1 MVSAYCFWYSSNAF
15 QYPGLLE
22 LTDST
27 MVLRKWLAI
36 TQWPGG
42 NSAGCSHV
50 HSSAWYV
57 ITFPLT
63 PAMIPELKTLIFCR
77 FQSVFI
83 FNIVQWTPIKYL
95 DYEYPL
101 WSHLLGW
108 VTALSSML
116 CIPGY
121 MVWLWFKTPGDF
133 QTVSWDDSYVS
144 IFGQIKNYKFFWIF
158 QKFRLLVR
166 IDDDVSTLRN
176 KMQAE
181 AAEMMA
187 L

>member
-1 MVSAYCFWYSSNAF
+1 
-15 QYPGLLE
+15 
-22 LTDST
+22 
-27 MVLRKWLAI
+27 
-36 TQWPGG
+36 
-42 NSAGCSHV
+42 
-50 HSSAWYV
+50 
-57 ITFPLT
+57 
-63 PAMIPELKTLIFCR
+63 MISELKTLIFCR

-158 QKFRLLVR
+158 SEIPAVGQDRWWR
-166 IDDDVSTLRN
+166 INTKEQNASRGSRN
-176 KMQAE
+176 DGPVNPQPVCRIFETAKE
-181 AAEMMA
+181 WSRTIKILHFCA
-187 L
+187 LNGKTVFHMILPNKNRDLGF